1 VKTETAFARLER
13 PRPRAAKLVL
23 GIEVLALYARVRV
36 LTIRRVPLPDVV
48 AGLRRS
54 RRKVGSAS
62 GDELADNVE
71 AVRFGRAVTKTLRP
85 LPTDTRCLM
94 RSLVL
99 VGVLARRGIDCT
111 LVLGVRPGGDF
122 AAHAWVERN
131 GQTVLGAHSEPFE
144 RLLEV

>member
-1 VKTETAFARLER
+1 VKTETAFALLER
-13 PRPRAAKLVL
+13 PRPRAAKLLL
-23 GIEVLALYARVRV
+23 GLEVLALYARVRA
-36 LTIRRVPLPDVV
+36 LTLRRVPLPDVV
-48 AGLRRS
+48 AGLRRP
-54 RRKVGSAS
+54 RRQVGSAT

-71 AVRFGRAVTKTLRP
+71 AVRFGRAVTKALRP